1 MEWDKVLVESGLW
14 LLKAYVITA
23 AISLAAAW
31 CVIRF
36 TRWGRQF
43 WHLTSEYFSPRRSW
57 RPLAGVALI
66 LLLTLGAVRLDVLF
80 SYWYNTMYT
89 ALQEL
94 NESAFWT
101 AMLLFALLAAVHV
114 ARSLFDFYV
123 QQAFIIHWRTWL
135 NETLLKRWM
144 EDQAYYRSQPLSHLA
159 DNPDQRIQQDIT
171 AFAQDSMT
179 LAVGVINAVVSTI
192 AFTLI
197 LWSLSGPMNVLG
209 VEIPR
214 GMVFLVFIY
223 VFLATL
229 LAIRI
234 GRPLIR
240 LNFLN
245 EKFNADYRY
254 ALVRVREYAESIAFY
269 RGERV
274 EGGAL
279 RRWFAQVIANAWD
292 IIYRSLKFLGF
303 NFIVTQ
309 TAVVFPFI
317 IQAARF
323 FSKQISLGDLIQT
336 AQAFGRLQDN
346 LSFFRNAYDNFAT
359 YRATLD
365 RLTGFNE
372 VIDAAHELSLP
383 PAREDGE
390 RLALQGVSLRT
401 PDGRLLLK
409 DLDLEVHPDK
419 PLLIRGPSGAGKTTL
434 LRMIAGIWPYGE
446 GEVVRPTDS
455 ALFLAQKPYLPLGSL
470 RDALHYPNPV
480 PAETDEAS
488 RARERDVLRKVQL
501 GHLEEALDKVENW
514 GRILS
519 LGEQQRL
526 AFGRLLLARPSA
538 AFLDEA
544 TSAMDEGLEDA
555 MYRLVREELPDT
567 RLVSVGHRSTLQR
580 HHGEQLTLAGTGGGW
595 TLAPIG

>member
-209 VEIPR
+209 VEVPR

-245 EKFNADYRY
+245 EKFNAVYRY
-254 ALVRVREYAESIAFY
+254 ALVRVRVYAVSIC
-269 RGERV
+269 
-274 EGGAL
+274 
-279 RRWFAQVIANAWD
+279 
-292 IIYRSLKFLGF
+292 
-303 NFIVTQ
+303 
-309 TAVVFPFI
+309 
-317 IQAARF
+317 
-323 FSKQISLGDLIQT
+323 
-336 AQAFGRLQDN
+336 
-346 LSFFRNAYDNFAT
+346 LS
-359 YRATLD
+359 
-365 RLTGFNE
+365 
-372 VIDAAHELSLP
+372 
-383 PAREDGE
+383 
-390 RLALQGVSLRT
+390 
-401 PDGRLLLK
+401 
-409 DLDLEVHPDK
+409 
-419 PLLIRGPSGAGKTTL
+419 
-434 LRMIAGIWPYGE
+434 
-446 GEVVRPTDS
+446 
-455 ALFLAQKPYLPLGSL
+455 
-470 RDALHYPNPV
+470 
-480 PAETDEAS
+480 
-488 RARERDVLRKVQL
+488 
-501 GHLEEALDKVENW
+501 
-514 GRILS
+514 
-519 LGEQQRL
+519 
-526 AFGRLLLARPSA
+526 
-538 AFLDEA
+538 
-544 TSAMDEGLEDA
+544 
-555 MYRLVREELPDT
+555 
-567 RLVSVGHRSTLQR
+567 
-580 HHGEQLTLAGTGGGW
+580 
-595 TLAPIG
+595 